1 MTLETLITF
10 LTIENNNINNYIVT
24 FDYRVMVTAFAILAM
39 FCLFVCP
46 AAGAKLVVIKSLD
59 QAHRNT
65 LLEDSENPLP
75 SDPDRDLFH
84 KEIQCWR
91 NRCISGR

>member
-1 MTLETLITF
+1 MGSIEQTQYIHF
-10 LTIENNNINNYIVT
+10 TIVIIERRSHFVHGFISNYIV
-24 FDYRVMVTAFAILAM
+24 